1 MRPFNLFILAINR
14 LICDRTRYLILH
26 RVLLDD
32 RGRRLISTRPDPYN
46 RSTMTSEPVRLSKLM
61 AQRGLCSRREADE
74 YIERGLVL
82 VDGVPI
88 STLGTKVFEHQTIT
102 LTAAAQQ
109 TQDERVTILVN
120 KPVGYVSGQPEKGYS
135 PAAMLI
141 TAENQDPNVAQL
153 PLLPQHFEG
162 LAPAGR
168 LDIDSRGLLVF
179 TQDGRLAKKLTS
191 DRGEIEKEYI
201 VRFRGHLGDKQ
212 LALLRHG
219 LSLDGKPLRP
229 ARVELI
235 SADRLRF
242 ELHEGRQRQI
252 RRMCDAVDLQILSL
266 MRVRIGRVRL
276 GKLPEGCWRFLRPDE
291 HF

>member
-1 MRPFNLFILAINR
+1 
-14 LICDRTRYLILH
+14 
-26 RVLLDD
+26 
-32 RGRRLISTRPDPYN
+32 
-46 RSTMTSEPVRLSKLM
+46 MTSEPIRLSKLM

-88 STLGTKVFEHQTIT
+88 STLGSKIFEHQTIT

-109 TQDERVTILVN
+109 TQDQRVTILVN

-141 TAENQDPNVAQL
+141 TAENQDPNVLQQ
-153 PLLPQHFEG
+153 PLLPRHFDG

-191 DRGEIEKEYI
+191 DRGEIEKEYV
-201 VRFRGHLGDKQ
+201 VRFRGELGDEQ

-219 LSLDGKPLRP
+219 LKLDGKPLRP

-252 RRMCDAVDLQILSL
+252 RRMCDAVNLQILSL
-266 MRVRIGRVRL
+266 MRVRIGHVRL

-291 HF
+291 RF

>member
-1 MRPFNLFILAINR
+1 
-14 LICDRTRYLILH
+14 
-26 RVLLDD
+26 
-32 RGRRLISTRPDPYN
+32 
-46 RSTMTSEPVRLSKLM
+46 MTDVPVRLSKLM

-82 VDGVPI
+82 VDGVPV
-88 STLGTKVFEHQTIT
+88 STLGTKIFEHQTIT
-102 LTAAAQQ
+102 LADAARKAQN
-109 TQDERVTILVN
+109 ERVTILLN

-141 TAENQDPNVAQL
+141 THENQDPNVAQQT
-153 PLLPQHFEG
+153 LLPRHFDG

-179 TQDGRLAKKLTS
+179 TQDGRLAKQLTS
-191 DRGEIEKEYI
+191 DRGEVEKEYM
-201 VRFRGHLGDKQ
+201 VRVRGHLGDEQ

-219 LSLDGKPLRP
+219 IILDGKPLRP
-229 ARVELI
+229 ARIELI
-235 SADRLRF
+235 SDDRLKF
-242 ELHEGRQRQI
+242 ELKEGRQRQI
-252 RRMCDAVDLQILSL
+252 RRMCQAVNLEILSL

-291 HF
+291 SFL

>member
-1 MRPFNLFILAINR
+1 M
-14 LICDRTRYLILH
+14 
-26 RVLLDD
+26 
-32 RGRRLISTRPDPYN
+32 ST
-46 RSTMTSEPVRLSKLM
+46 EPIRLSKLM

-74 YIERGLVL
+74 YIERGWVL

-88 STLGTKVFEHQTIT
+88 STLGTKIFEHQTIT
-102 LTAAAQQ
+102 LAPVAQQ
-109 TQDERVTILVN
+109 TQNERVTILLN
-120 KPVGYVSGQPEKGYS
+120 KPVGYVSGQPEPGYS

-141 TAENQDPNVAQL
+141 TAENQDPNVAPQS
-153 PLLPQHFEG
+153 LLPRHFEG

-179 TQDGRLAKKLTS
+179 TQDGRLAKQLTS
-191 DRGEIEKEYI
+191 DRGEIEKEYM
-201 VRFRGHLGDKQ
+201 VRFRGDLDDQQ

-242 ELHEGRQRQI
+242 ELHEGRRRQI
-252 RRMCDAVDLQILSL
+252 RRMCDAVNLQILSL
-266 MRVRIGRVRL
+266 MRVRIGRIRL